1 MGFSPKTVDQRPQQT
16 GYAVR
21 TAAIPGSNPR
31 SWYYLLRDLDPAANR
46 YRALVFGVDD
56 YDDEDRAFDPDD
68 DISALHYSIARLRL
82 ADTVE
87 FAFSFHSR
95 EHKWEALRGSILK
108 GIVLQSDIQGF
119 LSHPRKRIE
128 YVRQCHQG
136 WPGWTYDFVET
147 SNSMAGLAID
157 WSTMTATYPPGMT
170 GEQKDSVGSWLTHE
184 YNPQTGR
191 LARFQREWLGRIVD
205 RYRTSRTKL
214 IFVRLARGPIP
225 RPDYL
230 VKKLSSSIREL
241 AGRPNVVLAPEHL
254 FDALERPE
262 NFKDALHLNKDGVEK
277 FSAGLADEVA
287 HILGPAAR

>member
-1 MGFSPKTVDQRPQQT
+1 
-16 GYAVR
+16 
-21 TAAIPGSNPR
+21 
-31 SWYYLLRDLDPAANR
+31 
-46 YRALVFGVDD
+46 
-56 YDDEDRAFDPDD
+56 
-68 DISALHYSIARLRL
+68 
-82 ADTVE
+82 
-87 FAFSFHSR
+87 
-95 EHKWEALRGSILK
+95 
-108 GIVLQSDIQGF
+108 
-119 LSHPRKRIE
+119 
-128 YVRQCHQG
+128 
-136 WPGWTYDFVET
+136 
-147 SNSMAGLAID
+147 
-157 WSTMTATYPPGMT
+157 MT